1 MKDKDSSKPE
11 RVDALDWMNNKIGKE
26 KMSKKVDI
34 SKLSKASL
42 FNNKIIKTEKG
53 R

>member
-1 MKDKDSSKPE
+1 MKDSSKPE

-42 FNNKIIKTEKG
+42 FNNKNNKNREG
-53 R
+53 